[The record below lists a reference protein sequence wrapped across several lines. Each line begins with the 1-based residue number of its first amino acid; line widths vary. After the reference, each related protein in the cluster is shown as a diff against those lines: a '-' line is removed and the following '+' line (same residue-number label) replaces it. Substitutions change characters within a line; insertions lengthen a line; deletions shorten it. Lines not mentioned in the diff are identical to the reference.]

1 MLLCQFMVI
10 AWSAV
15 KRFDAVVLLA
25 WESVREA
32 VASAL
37 SFEGDSETDLG

>member
-32 VASAL
+32 VAL

>member
-1 MLLCQFMVI
+1 MLACQFI
-10 AWSAV
+10 AWMLASV
-15 KRFDAVVLLA
+15 KRFDAIVLHA

-32 VASAL
+32 VEL

>member
-15 KRFDAVVLLA
+15 KRFDTVALHALQSA
-25 WESVREA
+25 RETLRLSLGADREA
-32 VASAL
+32 
-37 SFEGDSETDLG
+37 DLG

>member
-32 VASAL
+32 VEL